1 MDSLPQ
7 HNTDL
12 LKCNCPEAESKVSQ
26 TIPDLFTHHN

>member
-12 LKCNCPEAESKVSQ
+12 LRCNCPEAESKVSQ
-26 TIPDLFTHHN
+26 SDPNLFTHHN